1 MCVESELSLD
11 IYEGQITALL
21 GHNGAGKTTLLNIL
35 TGVTSAT
42 SGSATVCGCVSCAFT
57 LSLVFLFFCYCLFI
71 CLFLQVRSI
80 DLCLF
85 SCILWTYSSSVH
97 STVSAVLDP
106 EFLLLHPPFPSLYF
120 DPLFLSPIFS
130 TLAFWSFFSILYLA
144 ILQFQ

>member
-57 LSLVFLFFCYCLFI
+57 LSLVFYFSVIALLFVCFCKLGLLTCVYLVVCYGRTVARCTVQFPQFWILNFCYCIPHFHP
-71 CLFLQVRSI
+71 
-80 DLCLF
+80 
-85 SCILWTYSSSVH
+85 CILILCFSV
-97 STVSAVLDP
+97 P
-106 EFLLLHPPFPSLYF
+106 YFPHWHF
-120 DPLFLSPIFS
+120 GR
-130 TLAFWSFFSILYLA
+130 FF
-144 ILQFQ
+144 QFCI